1 MLGEGTAITEY
12 LLYCKPALLCKVPM
26 NSIDKSFVFFSTHIV
41 YHLYRQMLEVL
52 HIISALDNLT
62 VVYYCSSLSQFF

>member
-26 NSIDKSFVFFSTHIV
+26 NSIDKSFVFFLPF